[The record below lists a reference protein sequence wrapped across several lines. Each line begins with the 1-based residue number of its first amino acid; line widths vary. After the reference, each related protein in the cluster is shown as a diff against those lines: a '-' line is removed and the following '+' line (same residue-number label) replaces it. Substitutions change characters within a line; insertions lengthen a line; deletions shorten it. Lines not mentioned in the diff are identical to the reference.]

1 MAKND
6 IYDILGRVKNI
17 IAREDIAL
25 SPVGTILVNY
35 FSLMLLNLYKFAENL
50 PTDNRESLERYLE
63 AHENL
68 PLLVIKT
75 SMPKD
80 EPMSAY
86 EQFTKMEPQFASIEA
101 ALTYYIK
108 EYEELGQKYGMGGE
122 DFWWLAEIA
131 PTKWTEDMG
140 KIQTLRRQIGMCHHL
155 INKKKGE
162 E

>member
-35 FSLMLLNLYKFAENL
+35 FSLMLLNLYKFTERL
-50 PTDNRESLERYLE
+50 STDEGESLGRLLE

-108 EYEELGQKYGMGGE
+108 EYEELGQKYGMSGE
-122 DFWWLAEIA
+122 DFWWEAERSSS
-131 PTKWTEDMG
+131 WTDDMNR
-140 KIQTLRRQIGMCHHL
+140 IQTLRRQIGMCHHL
-155 INKKKGE
+155 INKKKRE